1 MKPVDNNPKTV
12 EGDKKP
18 DVSLVPPVAILAEA
32 RVMQLGATK
41 YGPYNWREKTVSARV
56 YTAAGIRH
64 ILQWQDG
71 EDIDPESGESHLAHA
86 RACLGIL
93 MDAQSIGKFNDNRP
107 SKGAAS
113 DLIRRSIDE
122 SRTVAAA
129 LDSVSDD
136 AIYRAMEPRCSVC
149 ED

>member
-1 MKPVDNNPKTV
+1 MTVDNNAKTIH
-12 EGDKKP
+12 GDKKP
-18 DVSLVPPVAILAEA
+18 DMSLVPPVAILSEA
-32 RVMQLGATK
+32 RVMQLGASK
-41 YGPYNWREKTVSARV
+41 YGPYNWRDKTVSARV
-56 YTAAGIRH
+56 YTAAAMRH

-86 RACLGIL
+86 RACLGIII
-93 MDAQSIGKFNDNRP
+93 DAQSIGKFNDNRP
-107 SKGAAS
+107 TKGAAS
-113 DLIRRSIDE
+113 DSIRRVSE
-122 SRTVAAA
+122 AAAA